1 MIFMENFLR
10 DFLENRKY
18 GYGEYRDMF
27 NWDDYKLG
35 EGPIWFSFELETGK
49 NDSGITSS
57 QMKKAWSLFPVIC
70 AGDSSIP
77 ANYDY
82 EWISQPMS
90 WDWFKEHKEDFIKWV
105 KYLKEIGL
113 QSQSLNTSDG
123 IGCGLHIHVTKVDG
137 WEKAVGSIWLF
148 TNTYKEQHAKIC
160 GRKNVPYANDITNW
174 YRPSKTEFL
183 NSIDWLQEQSMK
195 LQYEHTLAINL
206 QHSHD
211 IEFRQCVGT
220 LNEDTLMA
228 RFEYFVNLYNQA
240 LTYTRIDRFTFSR
253 VAKGEFISKYARRVD
268 AISLAVPFDTTRLI
282 KAYTNQL
289 CKVRTELV
297 DKLSSMMPV
306 ITKSSLTDE
315 EKATA
320 VQSVFNLIQSLCTNV
335 DKLENALASAKN
347 TSRISRRI
355 EESND
360 TDLLRVNDN
369 VKAFMNNIQIP
380 TIQEHSEEV

>member
-1 MIFMENFLR
+1 MENFLR
-10 DFLENRKY
+10 DFLENRRY

-27 NWDDYKLG
+27 NWEDYKLG

-49 NDSGITSS
+49 NDSSLTST

-70 AGDSSIP
+70 ASDSSIP
-77 ANYDY
+77 ANYNY

-90 WDWFKEHKEDFIKWV
+90 WDWFKAHKEDFIKWV

-113 QSQSLNTSDG
+113 QSQSLNNSEG
-123 IGCGLHIHVTKVDG
+123 VGCGLHIHVTKVDG

-160 GRKNVPYANDITNW
+160 GRKNVPYASDITNY
-174 YRPSKTEFL
+174 YRPRKNEFL
-183 NSIDWLQEQSMK
+183 NSIEWLQEQALK
-195 LQYEHTLAINL
+195 LTNEHAIAINL

-228 RFEYFVNLYNQA
+228 RFEYFNNLYRQA
-240 LTYTRIDRFTFSR
+240 LSYTRIDRFTFSR
-253 VAKGEFISKYARRVD
+253 VVKGEFISKYARKVD

-289 CKVRTELV
+289 FKLRTEII
-297 DKLSSMMPV
+297 DRLSSMMPV
-306 ITKSSLTDE
+306 ITKSTMSE
-315 EKATA
+315 ENKYTA
-320 VQSVFNLIQSLCTNV
+320 IQSVYELIASLCTSV
-335 DKLENALASAKN
+335 DGLESALRTIKGTN
-347 TSRISRRI
+347 RISRRVD
-355 EESND
+355 ESGD
-360 TDLLRVNDN
+360 ADLLRINEN
-369 VKAFMNNIQIP
+369 VKEFMNNIQIP